1 MAHTPIK
8 QTLTRN
14 LKIASFSHL
23 ISRAEAGLLDSYKE
37 RLDRLQ
43 EIKKQQ
49 ENTDLNSEVID
60 ECQKSESLALEAVQ
74 FAIKRLQEDD
84 YGLCQT
90 CQQPIEERRLTIL
103 PDIKHCFDCSH

>member
-1 MAHTPIK
+1 MPYVPIN
-8 QTLTRN
+8 QNLTRN
-14 LKIASFSHL
+14 LKVASFSHL

-43 EIKKQQ
+43 QIKRQQ
-49 ENTDLNSEVID
+49 ENSLLNSEVIE
-60 ECQKSESLALEAVQ
+60 ECQKSENLALEAVQ
-74 FAIKRLQEDD
+74 YMIRRMQEDD

-90 CQQPIEERRLTIL
+90 CHQPIEEKRLTIL